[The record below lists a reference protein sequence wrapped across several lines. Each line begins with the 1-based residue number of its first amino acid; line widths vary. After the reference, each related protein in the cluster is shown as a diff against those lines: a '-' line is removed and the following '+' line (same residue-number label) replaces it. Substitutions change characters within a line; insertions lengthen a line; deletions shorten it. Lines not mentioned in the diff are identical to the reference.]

1 MNMRTQQLHEMA
13 DTTAKLGEELTSG
26 GESTSG
32 DFTPVAIPEELPK
45 GQQNASALIFTQRK

>member
-1 MNMRTQQLHEMA
+1 MRTQQLHDMA